1 MIGRRPRGL
10 NRRIY
15 AAPVRRAALLAVV
28 LLAAGGCGGGD
39 DAAKPAPRPQ
49 ASTATSPKRTPPRP
63 RKRTPPPPRA
73 VCPPST
79 AGCVVATGR
88 VAYVERVDPD
98 GDGDAHFV
106 IFGGHVT
113 GPGMSVIDLPVN
125 LRPARLPG
133 VGDTISAAG
142 PVAVGSHGQ
151 RQVEV
156 QDFRFRRR

>member
-1 MIGRRPRGL
+1 
-10 NRRIY
+10 
-15 AAPVRRAALLAVV
+15 VRHAVPLLTV
-28 LLAAGGCGGGD
+28 LLIAAGCGGGSD
-39 DAAKPAPRPQ
+39 TPKEKPAPS
-49 ASTATSPKRTPPRP
+49 ASTTATPPPRP
-63 RKRTPPPPRA
+63 ASPPRTEPPPRA

-79 AGCVVATGR
+79 ADCVVATGR
-88 VAYVERVDPD
+88 VVYVEKVDPD

-106 IFGGHVT
+106 VFGGHVT
-113 GPGMSVIDLPVN
+113 GPGMSVIDLPIN